1 MISRVSLA
9 AGALGVG
16 ALTLAL
22 VGPGSFASFTS
33 SVTGNNSITS
43 GTFQLQALPSGS
55 PTVSGPLI
63 GDAING
69 GQPSQSLSQSAE
81 PSVVGQG
88 NTLSY
93 SLANANPGDTYTYAF
108 SVYDVGSLQGQVNT
122 ITYNPGSTG
131 TALEGQMTVALQ
143 EDVNGTWTDVH
154 TTAQEKACEGCGSAG
169 SPLPANGSYTYNLDY
184 GFGPSFLQPNTIT
197 NGVASY
203 NGEEAS
209 ATYRVQLSFLDP
221 SGSQNSVEG
230 SNGGTA
236 TPTIMVNGTNT
247 P

>member
-33 SVTGNNSITS
+33 TVTGSNSITS
-43 GTFQLQALPSGS
+43 GTFQLEALPSGS
-55 PTVSGPLI
+55 PTVTGPLI

-69 GQPSQSLSQSAE
+69 GQPNQSLTQSAE

-88 NTLSY
+88 NTLAY

-122 ITYNPGSTG
+122 ITYSPGSTG
-131 TALEGQMTVALQ
+131 SALEGQMTVAVQ
-143 EDVNGTWTDVH
+143 EDINGTWTDVH
-154 TTAQEKACEGCGSAG
+154 TVSEETACGGCSGSA
-169 SPLPANGSYTYNLDY
+169 LPANGSYTYKLDY
-184 GFGPSFLQPNTIT
+184 NFGPSFLQPNTIT

-203 NGEEAS
+203 AGEEAS
-209 ATYRVQLSFLDP
+209 ATYQVVFSFLDA

-236 TPTIMVNGTNT
+236 APTISVNGTNT

>member
-1 MISRVSLA
+1 LISRFSLA

-33 SVTGNNSITS
+33 SVTANNSITS
-43 GTFQLQALPSGS
+43 GTFQLEALPSGS

-69 GQPSQSLSQSAE
+69 GQPSQSLTPSPE

-93 SLANANPGDTYTYAF
+93 SLANANPGDAYTYAF
-108 SVYDVGSLQGQVNT
+108 SVYDVGTLQGQVNT
-122 ITYNPGSTG
+122 ITYNAGSTG
-131 TALEGQMTVALQ
+131 TALEGQMTVEVQ
-143 EDVNGTWTDVH
+143 EYVGGTWTDVH
-154 TTAQEKACEGCGSAG
+154 TVSEANSCGGCSG
-169 SPLPANGSYTYNLDY
+169 SPLPANGSYTYMLNY
-184 GFGPSFLQPNTIT
+184 SFGPSFLQPNTIT
-197 NGVASY
+197 GGGASY
-203 NGEEAS
+203 TGEEAS
-209 ATYRVQLSFLDP
+209 ATYRVVFSFLDP
-221 SGSQNSVEG
+221 STSQNSVEG

-236 TPTIMVNGTNT
+236 TPTITVNGTNT